1 MRYRK
6 NKRRAWRGL
15 ILLPLSV
22 ASAAAADSAA
32 PSFRED
38 VLPVFEQR
46 CIACHGPQKPQQ
58 GLNLTDASAI
68 LRGGGSGPAI
78 EIGSSGKSLLL
89 TKLVSGAMPPSGP
102 RLPDEEIEL
111 IRRWVDE
118 GAALEAG
125 ALGLNLVTEADVLPI
140 LQARCVVCHGKS
152 KQSGGLDLR
161 TQASRLAGG
170 ESGLA
175 IVPGKPDESLLIQK
189 VDSGLLHPSAK
200 MQYDHAVRN
209 PTEAETKVLRQ
220 WIATGCPP
228 APEMA
233 VEPIEIGEDDK
244 NFWAFV
250 PPVRPPVPA
259 VKHEDLVRNPI
270 DAFLLKKLEAHG
282 MSYSSQAEPHE
293 LLRRAYLD
301 LTGMPPT
308 PEQTREY
315 LEDSSPDRYELL
327 IDRLLNSREYGERWA
342 RHWLDVAGYNEVEST
357 STVSPTR
364 EHAWRYR
371 DYVVRSLNA
380 DKPFDRFL
388 TEQIAGDEIAPW
400 KEQPITP
407 ELVDR
412 LAATGYLRTAN
423 DPTWEIEFAFL
434 GERMDVLA
442 DQVQI
447 LGSGLMGLTI
457 GCARCH
463 DHKYDPISQQDFYS
477 MAAIL
482 QSAYDPYDWKQPQG
496 RLLEVAL
503 EEERAAADKH
513 NTPLKA
519 EIAKL
524 EKALEEQAAPYR
536 RQLFD
541 ERVEALPEAV
551 RDDLR
556 VVKDTPKED
565 LTEVQQYL
573 AKQFRRTLDISIKDV
588 FDRFEAFKPIGSPIR
603 EKLKELRDKLKLEPK
618 IRALTDMGG
627 VPSKAF
633 LLQRGSAMNPGRPVE
648 PNTPV
653 IASAHIEPYT
663 PVKPA
668 PAIDSSG
675 YRLGLARWLTQ
686 PNHPLVTRVLVNRI
700 WMRHFGRGIVA
711 TVDNFGKLGEKP
723 THPELL
729 DWLAVELVE
738 GGWKLKRMHRMIMI
752 SQAFRQSSRKTA
764 ENMEEDP
771 DNSLVSRVA
780 LRRMDADQLYDSLL
794 QVTEQLDPERFGPPA
809 ELDKRESGEIAVKPT
824 DEGYRRS
831 IYTLQQPL
839 EPVTLLEAFDFPQM
853 APNCTMRSVSN
864 VATQALQL
872 MNSERTWELARYL
885 AGRIVD
891 DVGRDKNRQVDAAF
905 QRALTRPPSGTEM
918 RDSLDTLD
926 TFEKN
931 WLARVREDRRET
943 PSGSTASWLAL
954 ANLCHTILN
963 SAEFSFID

>member
-388 TEQIAGDEIAPW
+388 TE
-400 KEQPITP
+400 T
-407 ELVDR
+407 DR
-412 LAATGYLRTAN
+412 
-423 DPTWEIEFAFL
+423 
-434 GERMDVLA
+434 
-442 DQVQI
+442 
-447 LGSGLMGLTI
+447 
-457 GCARCH
+457 
-463 DHKYDPISQQDFYS
+463 
-477 MAAIL
+477 
-482 QSAYDPYDWKQPQG
+482 G
-496 RLLEVAL
+496 RRDRAL
-503 EEERAAADKH
+503 EGAAHYAG
-513 NTPLKA
+513 A
-519 EIAKL
+519 
-524 EKALEEQAAPYR
+524 R
-536 RQLFD
+536 RPASRH
-541 ERVEALPEAV
+541 RV
-551 RDDLR
+551 
-556 VVKDTPKED
+556 
-565 LTEVQQYL
+565 
-573 AKQFRRTLDISIKDV
+573 
-588 FDRFEAFKPIGSPIR
+588 
-603 EKLKELRDKLKLEPK
+603 
-618 IRALTDMGG
+618 
-627 VPSKAF
+627 
-633 LLQRGSAMNPGRPVE
+633 
-648 PNTPV
+648 
-653 IASAHIEPYT
+653 
-663 PVKPA
+663 
-668 PAIDSSG
+668 
-675 YRLGLARWLTQ
+675 
-686 PNHPLVTRVLVNRI
+686 
-700 WMRHFGRGIVA
+700 
-711 TVDNFGKLGEKP
+711 P
-723 THPELL
+723 TN
-729 DWLAVELVE
+729 
-738 GGWKLKRMHRMIMI
+738 G
-752 SQAFRQSSRKTA
+752 Q
-764 ENMEEDP
+764 
-771 DNSLVSRVA
+771 
-780 LRRMDADQLYDSLL
+780 
-794 QVTEQLDPERFGPPA
+794 
-809 ELDKRESGEIAVKPT
+809 
-824 DEGYRRS
+824 
-831 IYTLQQPL
+831 
-839 EPVTLLEAFDFPQM
+839 
-853 APNCTMRSVSN
+853 
-864 VATQALQL
+864 
-872 MNSERTWELARYL
+872 
-885 AGRIVD
+885 
-891 DVGRDKNRQVDAAF
+891 
-905 QRALTRPPSGTEM
+905 
-918 RDSLDTLD
+918 
-926 TFEKN
+926 
-931 WLARVREDRRET
+931 
-943 PSGSTASWLAL
+943 
-954 ANLCHTILN
+954 
-963 SAEFSFID
+963 